1 MANRVLLGNR
11 ATGGQGL
18 YVSRSG
24 EDVLTTTNP
33 LAFDSR
39 SACTLTVHSFGQGTS
54 QPNGFATV
62 QLTHNLGYKPA
73 YAVRW
78 GTQNEVAGSGPT
90 ATKSF
95 TPMYWDSWDTEDYNC
110 ENEGEEDEECEEAS
124 EGYYCGMEC
133 AHTDVNRIG
142 LDIAYGGEYDLESGQ
157 GTYNGGTIYYSYVIF
172 SEPDF
177 TDGASL

>member
-1 MANRVLLGNR
+1 M
-11 ATGGQGL
+11 T
-18 YVSRSG
+18 YH
-24 EDVLTTTNP
+24 LT
-33 LAFDSR
+33 
-39 SACTLTVHSFGQGTS
+39 
-54 QPNGFATV
+54 
-62 QLTHNLGYKPA
+62 
-73 YAVRW
+73 
-78 GTQNEVAGSGPT
+78 
-90 ATKSF
+90 
-95 TPMYWDSWDTEDYNC
+95 
-110 ENEGEEDEECEEAS
+110 EGEEDEECEEAS